1 MENSPSYYAIVP
13 AVVRYDRNVI
23 PAARLLYGEITA
35 LCNQM
40 GYCWAGNSYFE
51 DLYGVSNTT
60 VTSWINSLVKS
71 GHITRTLIYKEGTKQ
86 IVQRRLYIV
95 DADTKEILLRGAS
108 FPAEATQE
116 KLPTPTQEKLPDNN
130 TDINNKDNI
139 TFNSIEHFDSF
150 WKFYPRKAGKS
161 QAMVAWRKL
170 TLDQPTLIAI
180 ATNIQTRIASGE
192 WAEENMQYIP
202 HASTFLNQKR
212 WEDEV
217 ITKKAKGKS
226 SSIRNTSIVDS
237 LTDRSW
243 AD

>member
-71 GHITRTLIYKEGTKQ
+71 GHINRTLIYREGTKQ

-95 DADTKEILLRGAS
+95 DADTKEILLRGQVFLPRLPKKS
-108 FPAEATQE
+108 CLPLPKKSCQIIIQILIIKIILHLIDLSILIVFGMFTQE
-116 KLPTPTQEKLPDNN
+116 KQGSHRLWLHGENLP
-130 TDINNKDNI
+130 
-139 TFNSIEHFDSF
+139 
-150 WKFYPRKAGKS
+150 
-161 QAMVAWRKL
+161 
-170 TLDQPTLIAI
+170 
-180 ATNIQTRIASGE
+180 
-192 WAEENMQYIP
+192 
-202 HASTFLNQKR
+202 
-212 WEDEV
+212 
-217 ITKKAKGKS
+217 
-226 SSIRNTSIVDS
+226 
-237 LTDRSW
+237 
-243 AD
+243 